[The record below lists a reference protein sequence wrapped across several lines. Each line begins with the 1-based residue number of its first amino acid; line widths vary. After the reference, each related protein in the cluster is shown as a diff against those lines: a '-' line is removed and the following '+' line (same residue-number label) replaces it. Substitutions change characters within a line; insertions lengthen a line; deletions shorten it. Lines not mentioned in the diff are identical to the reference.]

1 MSDETDRLLRDA
13 MNVQA
18 FLHKLA
24 MIKIEADHRRALY
37 LAHHKPPQPAAPAA
51 NPRNEAKTEGAAA
64 RAGDGDPKPAAG
76 AEPGK

>member
-1 MSDETDRLLRDA
+1 MSSDTDQLVRDA

-24 MIKIEADHRRALY
+24 MIRIEADHRLALY
-37 LAHHKPPQPAAPAA
+37 LAHQKPPQPAAPAVSA
-51 NPRNEAKTEGAAA
+51 RNETKTEGAAA
-64 RAGDGDPKPAAG
+64 RAGDGDAKPAAG